1 VVIHYQRVSGAK
13 LEISNDPSGIPPNG
27 ANGDRFLTTP
37 APAPP
42 PFLAQCPIAPAPVGN
57 GQSPSTGS
65 VARHCPVCDGDQT
78 QPVSVIY
85 SALTR
90 QTLSRKS
97 LGQLSPDG
105 NILWG
110 RVSGGGGAS
119 TLSTQQSQLAKRL
132 APPVIDSARLV
143 EAGRSR
149 VAAAGGGAIVAFLV
163 VMIPLIVL
171 GNQPPA
177 MPAGPDVQQP
187 DASHPARALMALAV
201 IALFGLPILVFA
213 KVSARFD
220 AEIARLR
227 QEEWQAF
234 DRKKQDWK
242 NSLFCFH
249 CGKIF
254 SPATRP
260 EE

>member
-1 VVIHYQRVSGAK
+1 MVIHHQRVSGAK
-13 LEISNDPSGIPPNG
+13 LEISDDPSGMPPNG

-42 PFLAQCPIAPAPVGN
+42 PFLASRTSPPPTTVGN

-65 VARHCPVCDGDQT
+65 VAMHCPVCDGDQT

-85 SALTR
+85 SALT
-90 QTLSRKS
+90 THNPSRKS
-97 LGQLSPDG
+97 VGGLTFDG

-110 RVSGGGGAS
+110 RVSGGEAS
-119 TLSTQQSQLAKRL
+119 TRSAQQSQLAKRL

-171 GNQPPA
+171 GNQAPA
-177 MPAGPDVQQP
+177 LPAGPDVQPP
-187 DASHPARALMALAV
+187 DASHPARALTAIAV

-242 NSLFCFH
+242 NSLLCFH

-260 EE
+260 QE